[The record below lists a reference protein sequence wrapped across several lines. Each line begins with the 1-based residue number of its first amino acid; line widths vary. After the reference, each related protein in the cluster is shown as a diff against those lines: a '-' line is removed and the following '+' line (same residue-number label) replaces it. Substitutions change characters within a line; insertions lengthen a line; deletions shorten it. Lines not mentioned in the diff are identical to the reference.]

1 MLHILGIISLYEKMK
16 RREKDIGSHW
26 KQNKSHTSHI
36 IAFILLS
43 EAGHDNCGGRQQG
56 EGGRRSDFGR
66 EEVGRFPSHGRH
78 NPES

>member
-1 MLHILGIISLYEKMK
+1 MLHILGMVSYVKVKWMMERERYWESLET
-16 RREKDIGSHW
+16 
-26 KQNKSHTSHI
+26 KQRPHI

-66 EEVGRFPSHGRH
+66 DVVGRFPSHGRH